1 MTPKEFENYL
11 DDRVGQMMARNRVIK
26 YVPRKKSFWERVK
39 QWVKTRCSS
48 GKQQIKSVKK

>member
-26 YVPRKKSFWERVK
+26 YVPKKKNFWERVK
-39 QWVKTRCSS
+39 QWVNPLFIRATTDKIC
-48 GKQQIKSVKK
+48 